1 LARQILNPASANA
14 KDKHLPPAALPAD
27 EPERLAALRRMG
39 LLDTEPEERF
49 DRVVRIARA
58 LFQVPIAM
66 VTLVDAER
74 QWLKASSGLSAREFP
89 RSVSFCAH
97 AILSDQPLISG
108 DTTADPR
115 FFDNPLVTGE
125 AFIRFYAGVPLRSPD
140 GFRVGTLSL
149 MDRVPRT
156 MDPEHVAMLRDVAA
170 VAQGE
175 LGGGGSE
182 AELEA
187 QLRSVTEELEHLL
200 RVKGDLVSVVGHE
213 FRTALTGI
221 QGFSEMMKDGDFT
234 PAEMREFALDI
245 HKDALRLNQ
254 MITDTLDLDRLESG
268 RMQLELDSVDINALV
283 AAEVERTRAAAPMNP
298 VRTEL
303 DSAIPPAYADAGKL
317 QQVVDNLLSNAVK
330 YSPQGGAITVRTS
343 MYGGMARISVAD
355 DGPGVAADIQD
366 AIFER
371 HGRAPTVQTRKVRG
385 TGLGLPLVRQI
396 ANLHGGRAW
405 VESSPGFGST
415 FHFSIPVAGP
425 SGLLEGDTAP

>member
-1 LARQILNPASANA
+1 M
-14 KDKHLPPAALPAD
+14 PAASIPAD
-27 EPERLAALRRMG
+27 ESERLAALQRTG

-66 VTLVDAER
+66 VTLVDGER
-74 QWLKASSGLSAREFP
+74 QWHKACAGLAAREFP
-89 RSVSFCAH
+89 RSASFCAH
-97 AILSDQPLISG
+97 AILSDQPLVVG
-108 DTTADPR
+108 DAAADPR
-115 FFDNPLVTGE
+115 FADNPQVTGE
-125 AFIRFYAGVPLRSPD
+125 PFIRFYAGVPLRSPD
-140 GFRVGTLSL
+140 GFRLGTLCVV
-149 MDRVPRT
+149 DRVPRT
-156 MDPEHVAMLRDVAA
+156 MDPEHVAMLKDVAA
-170 VAQGE
+170 VAESE
-175 LGGGGSE
+175 LGGGGSV

-187 QLRSVTEELEHLL
+187 QLRSVTGELEHLQ
-200 RVKGDLVSVVGHE
+200 RVKGDLVSIVGHE
-213 FRTALTGI
+213 FRTALTGV
-221 QGFSEMMKDGDFT
+221 QGFSEMMKDGDFS

-254 MITDTLDLDRLESG
+254 MITDTLDLDRIESG
-268 RMQLELDSVDINALV
+268 RMQLNLDSVDINALV
-283 AAEVERTRAAAPMNP
+283 TAEVERTRATAPMNP

-303 DSAIPPAYADAGKL
+303 DPAVPPAYADAEKL
-317 QQVVDNLLSNAVK
+317 GQVIDNLLSNAVK
-330 YSPQGGAITVRTS
+330 YSPQGGTITVRTS

-355 DGPGVAADIQD
+355 DGPGVAPESQD

-425 SGLLEGDTAP
+425 AARLEDDTAP